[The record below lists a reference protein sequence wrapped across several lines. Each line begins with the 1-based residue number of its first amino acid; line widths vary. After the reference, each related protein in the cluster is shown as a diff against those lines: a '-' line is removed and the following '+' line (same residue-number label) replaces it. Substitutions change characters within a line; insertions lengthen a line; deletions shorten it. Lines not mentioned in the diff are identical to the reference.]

1 MVPIKVPP
9 LVLLYISSAQGG
21 YHLSKT
27 KKPCLRKSPISHI
40 ILIERY
46 DKWAW
51 ERAGDADCKIPRIRR
66 SSLTVPRS
74 PHVAMPPTKPL
85 NVEIL
90 RKDLES
96 LADED
101 VWEEY
106 QEYGVKAKSSTNSW
120 SCYVLAKEGEVR
132 AISV

>member
-1 MVPIKVPP
+1 MAIICHK
-9 LVLLYISSAQGG
+9 A
-21 YHLSKT
+21 
-27 KKPCLRKSPISHI
+27 KKPRLRTSPISHVVRA
-40 ILIERY
+40 ERY
-46 DKWAW
+46 DEQAW
-51 ERAGDADCKIPRIRR
+51 EMAEDADCKIPRIRR

-106 QEYGVKAKSSTNSW
+106 QEYGVKAKSSTSSW